1 MPEVTMYHNPV
12 LLQACIDGLSIK
24 PDGIYA
30 DATFGGG
37 GHSRAILEHL
47 RNGKLVAFDQDQDA
61 GSNVP
66 KDPRIVFL
74 NHNFRHMENFL
85 KLYGL
90 LPVDGIL
97 ADLGV
102 SSHQFDEGSRGF
114 STRFDGPLDMR
125 MDRKAAVSAR
135 EVINEYSA
143 EQLKELFFLYGELRQ
158 AGKIAAIIE
167 RERKLQP
174 IETTRQL
181 LELLSR
187 MAPRGKENK
196 FFAQVFQAIRIEVN
210 NELDALK
217 DMLEQSARVLKPG
230 GRLVIISYHSLEDRL
245 VKNFMRAGNFR
256 GEIKKDFYGNPLTP
270 LVPAGKMITPG
281 EDEMEVNPR
290 ARSARLRIAEK
301 REN

>member
-1 MPEVTMYHNPV
+1 MYHNPV
-12 LLQACIDGLSIK
+12 LLQDCIDGLSIN

-37 GHSRAILEHL
+37 GHSRAILQQLEK
-47 RNGKLVAFDQDQDA
+47 GKLVAFDQDQDA
-61 GSNVP
+61 EKNVP
-66 KDPRIVFL
+66 DDPRIIFL
-74 NHNFRHMENFL
+74 NHNFRYMENFL

-90 LPVDGIL
+90 LPIDGIL

-114 STRFDGPLDMR
+114 STRFDAPLDMR
-125 MDRKAAVSAR
+125 MDQKAVVSAR
-135 EVINEYSA
+135 EVINEYPA

-167 RERKLQP
+167 KERKQQP
-174 IETTRQL
+174 IESTRQL
-181 LELLSR
+181 MELLAR

-217 DMLEQSARVLKPG
+217 ELLEQSARVLKPG
-230 GRLVIISYHSLEDRL
+230 GRLVIIAYHSLEDRL
-245 VKNFMRAGNFR
+245 VKNFMRAGNFK
-256 GEIKKDFYGNPLTP
+256 GEVERDFYGNPLTP
-270 LVPAGKMITPG
+270 LVPIAKLITPG
-281 EDEMEVNPR
+281 EEEMAMNPR

-301 REN
+301 RES